1 MIRPFCQA
9 LAGLEETW
17 SLIVHPNPIEIS
29 LLSLS
34 LSLSLSLHTHTHTHT
49 HTQTYVLPVYGAVY
63 VCISDVCVS
72 VPHCLNPC
80 Q

>member
-34 LSLSLSLHTHTHTHT
+34 LSLHTHTHTH
-49 HTQTYVLPVYGAVY
+49 TYVLPVYGAVY